1 MDGGVKYHPSVVAI
15 KKIKTTY
22 KNKNHGISVRYRTIQ
37 KQKLLKTI
45 KKRPLNLKKDVE
57 ELIQKEMEPNI
68 FLPKAIEL
76 LKNILKAS
84 KKSNR
89 KVDTFVVSLV
99 YSLYYALKKENSINY
114 NSNATDAENMNE
126 NTIWND
132 PYKMLRTLV
141 TKLEELME
149 TDNDEFK
156 LEITEAIKEGL
167 EHGYDKVYKN
177 NVDELADLFSGTRV

>member
-1 MDGGVKYHPSVVAI
+1 MDGGVKYHPSVVVA
-15 KKIKTTY
+15 KKIKQTY
-22 KNKNHGISVRYRTIQ
+22 KNKNHGISVRYRNIP
-37 KQKLLKTI
+37 KRKLLKTI

-57 ELIQKEMEPNI
+57 ELIQKEIEPNI

-76 LKNILKAS
+76 IKNILKAS